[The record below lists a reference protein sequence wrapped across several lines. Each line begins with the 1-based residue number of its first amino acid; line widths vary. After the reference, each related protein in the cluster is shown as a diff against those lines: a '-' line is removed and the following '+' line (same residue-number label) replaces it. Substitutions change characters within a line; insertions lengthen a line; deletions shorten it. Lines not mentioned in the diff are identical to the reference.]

1 MTSLSEAAYKKLV
14 PKPSGNK
21 KLQDK
26 YVNTNESDSKDPK
39 VLAIQAREG
48 KGKQPPPKKSQN
60 MNPPAKSQN
69 MNPPKKGY
77 VKGKSTAT
85 AAQLKYARDARHY
98 DKVAHEQ
105 TGTSK
110 TQAEMD
116 YIRAAN
122 KWDQAAKLDKFS
134 KAKAEKVRVQGKQ
147 KQTDAELD
155 FANKAKAYKVEMQKQ
170 GKWKQPT
177 REEQEYQAN
186 ALRYEAAMKSK
197 K

>member
-1 MTSLSEAAYKKLV
+1 MTSLSQAALNKLL

-48 KGKQPPPKKSQN
+48 KGKQPAPKKSQN
-60 MNPPAKSQN
+60 VPAPKAA
-69 MNPPKKGY
+69 PKKKNTGGY

-85 AAQLKYARDARHY
+85 AAELKYARNARAY
-98 DKVAHEQ
+98 DRVAHEQ

-186 ALRYEAAMKSK
+186 ALRWEAGVSK

>member
-48 KGKQPPPKKSQN
+48 KGKQPPVKSQN
-60 MNPPAKSQN
+60 TNPPAKSKAA
-69 MNPPKKGY
+69 PKKKNTGYY
-77 VKGKSTAT
+77 VKGKSTPT
-85 AAQLKYARDARHY
+85 AAELKYARDARAY
-98 DKVAHEQ
+98 DRVAHEQ

-155 FANKAKAYKVEMQKQ
+155 FARRAKAYKVEMQKQ

-186 ALRYEAAMKSK
+186 ALRWEAGVSK